1 MREWKFDPEMKLI
14 NKNYFTAIIIAIILT
29 IAIFWQFFLKTLLPF
44 PGNYLLA
51 WYQPWKTDYTVEET
65 IKIAHKPVA
74 DDTFRYLYPFKVLG
88 IESFQ
93 KLELPLWNPYNG
105 SGMPLL
111 ATIQS
116 GFLNPLNIMFLFLE
130 NRLAWT
136 LYIILQALLLSFF
149 TYLYCRK
156 IKLSVAG
163 SLFATT
169 VFLFSGFV
177 IARLIFGNIIYP
189 LALLPA
195 TLYLIEDFLEN
206 PNTRK
211 IFFLPIA
218 TALLFFVGHPHIL
231 FYILAFSILYFLY
244 RFFTTQK
251 RRKNK
256 SLFVRFFTFLLIG
269 VCLAGIQIIPTLEL
283 LGNANIN
290 PESSRFIFERF
301 LLPPYHL
308 ISILIPNYFGN
319 RATYNYWGA
328 GDYIETVAS
337 IGIIPCFF
345 AYIAFLKGHNLKKD
359 MRLFF
364 FISMLVTI
372 LSTLNW
378 FLPKLFFSLPIP
390 VIATSPPSRI
400 FVLTAFSLA
409 VLGGYGFDRW
419 RTDKKIS
426 KKIFLHALPFIA
438 GVLTLLFGT
447 FLFFKMGISCNN
459 QFITNCAMIALR
471 NTLLEIFIFTIA
483 IGFFFIYLFF
493 KNKIVRHIPFIIIFL
508 VLTLGIYNSNKFLP
522 FSKKETILP
531 THPLLKVLK
540 DKTQPD
546 RVFGFGQANIKTNF
560 ATNFRFF
567 DPNYFDPLFNK
578 RYAELISYANT
589 KNFPPPL
596 KRSDIE
602 IAKDLVI
609 DNSSDLWRKRLLNL
623 LGVKYLIVKKGET
636 KNIFGQKT
644 FWEDANWAVK
654 TNLDS
659 LPRVYIVNNFEIL
672 TDQKSILKRL
682 FDETFDY
689 KKEVILEEKPKLQFE
704 ETVLFNEELD
714 IKQYKENIVFITT
727 STTSNS
733 LLVLSDNYYPGWK
746 AYTDGKET
754 KIYRANYTFR
764 AIDLPKGKHI
774 IKFNYEPK
782 SFQAGV
788 SLSILSAVI
797 MFLLFIF
804 WPKISGDKNH

>member
-1 MREWKFDPEMKLI
+1 MI
-14 NKNYFTAIIIAIILT
+14 KNHIPVSFFFASVITFL
-29 IAIFWQFFLKTLLPF
+29 IFWQFFLKGLYPF

-51 WYQPWKTDYTVEET
+51 WYQPWKTDYTVGET
-65 IKIAHKPVA
+65 IKIPHKPVA
-74 DDTFRYLYPFKVLG
+74 DDTFRYLYPLKVLSM
-88 IESFQ
+88 ESFR

-105 SGMPLL
+105 SGMPLF

-116 GFLNPLNIMFLFLE
+116 GFLNPLNILFLFLE

-149 TYLYCRK
+149 TYLYCKK
-156 IKLSVAG
+156 IKLSIAA
-163 SLFATT
+163 SLFTST
-169 VFLFSGFV
+169 IFLLSGFV
-177 IARLIFGNIIYP
+177 ISRLIFGNIIYP
-189 LALLPA
+189 LALLPV

-218 TALLFFVGHPHIL
+218 IALLFFVGHPQIL
-231 FYILAFSILYFLY
+231 FYVLAFSTLYFFY

-251 RRKNK
+251 EKKNK
-256 SLFVRFFTFLLIG
+256 SLFVRFFIFLLIG
-269 VCLAGIQIIPTLEL
+269 IGLAGVQIIPTLEL

-345 AYIAFLKGHNLKKD
+345 AYIAFLKGRSLKKD

-409 VLGGYGFDRW
+409 VLAGYGFDRW
-419 RTDKKIS
+419 RVDKKIS
-426 KKIFLHALPFIA
+426 KKIFLHTLPFIA
-438 GVLTLLFGT
+438 GVLVLLLGT
-447 FLFFKMGISCNN
+447 FLFLKMGISCNN
-459 QFITNCAMIALR
+459 QFITNCAVIALR
-471 NTLLEIFIFTIA
+471 NTLLEISIFTIA
-483 IGFFFIYLFF
+483 IGFFFIYLFL
-493 KNKIVRHIPFIIIFL
+493 KNKIVRCIPFLIIFF

-531 THPLLKVLK
+531 THPLLKVLQ

-546 RVFGFGQANIKTNF
+546 RVFGFGEANIKTNF

-567 DPNYFDPLFNK
+567 DPNYVDPLFNK
-578 RYAELISYANT
+578 RYAELIGYANT

-602 IAKDLVI
+602 ITKDLVI
-609 DNSSDLWRKRLLNL
+609 DKSSDLWRKRLLNL

-659 LPRVYIVNNFEIL
+659 LPRAYIVSNFEIL

-682 FDETFDY
+682 FDKTFDY
-689 KKEVILEEKPKLQFE
+689 RKKVILEEKPKLQLKDS
-704 ETVLFNEELD
+704 VLSNEELS
-714 IKQYKENIVFITT
+714 IKQYKENIVSITT
-727 STTSNS
+727 STASNS

-746 AYTDGKET
+746 AYVDGKET
-754 KIYRANYTFR
+754 QIYRTNYTFR
-764 AIDLPKGKHI
+764 SVVLPKGEHI
-774 IKFNYEPK
+774 VGFKYEPK
-782 SFQAGV
+782 SFQVGV
-788 SLSILSAVI
+788 SLSILSAAI

-804 WPKISGDKNH
+804 RPKVSSYKNHRNIS

>member
-1 MREWKFDPEMKLI
+1 MI
-14 NKNYFTAIIIAIILT
+14 KNHILVSFFFASVIT
-29 IAIFWQFFLKTLLPF
+29 FLIFWQFFIKGLYPF

-51 WYQPWKTDYTVEET
+51 WYQPWKTDYSAGET
-65 IKIAHKPVA
+65 IKIPHKPVA
-74 DDTFRYLYPFKVLG
+74 DDTFRYLYPVKVLSM
-88 IESFQ
+88 ESFR

-105 SGMPLL
+105 SGMPLF

-116 GFLNPLNIMFLFLE
+116 GFLNPLNIVFLFLE
-130 NRLAWT
+130 NRLAWA
-136 LYIILQALLLSFF
+136 LFIILQALLLSFF

-169 VFLFSGFV
+169 AFLFSGFV

-218 TALLFFVGHPHIL
+218 IALLFFVGHPHIL
-231 FYILAFSILYFLY
+231 FYVLAFSILYFLY

-251 RRKNK
+251 GRGNK

-269 VCLAGIQIIPTLEL
+269 IGLAGIQIIPALEL

-319 RATYNYWGA
+319 RATYNYWGP

-345 AYIAFLKGHNLKKD
+345 AYIAFLKGRNLKKD
-359 MRLFF
+359 MRIFF
-364 FISMLVTI
+364 FISLLVTI

-390 VIATSPPSRI
+390 VITTILPSRI
-400 FVLTAFSLA
+400 FMLTTFSLA
-409 VLGGYGFDRW
+409 VLAGYGFDRW
-419 RTDKKIS
+419 RVDKKIS
-426 KKIFLHALPFIA
+426 KKIFSYTLPFIA
-438 GVLTLLFGT
+438 GVFTLLLGT
-447 FLFFKMGISCNN
+447 FLFFRMGISCNN

-471 NTLLEIFIFTIA
+471 NTLLEIFIFTIT

-493 KNKIVRHIPFIIIFL
+493 KNKIVRYIPFLIIFF

-531 THPLLKVLK
+531 THPLLKVLQ

-567 DPNYFDPLFNK
+567 DPNYVDPLFNR
-578 RYAELISYANT
+578 RYAELIGYANT

-596 KRSDIE
+596 QRSDIE
-602 IAKDLVI
+602 ITKDLVI
-609 DNSSDLWRKRLLNL
+609 DKSSDLWRRRLLNI
-623 LGVKYLIVKKGET
+623 LGVKYLIVKKEEA

-654 TNLDS
+654 TNSDS
-659 LPRVYIVNNFEIL
+659 LPRVYIVSNFEIL

-682 FDETFDY
+682 FDPSFNP
-689 KKEVILEEKPKLQFE
+689 KKTVILENEIKNFAPTYK
-704 ETVLFNEELD
+704 TSVLDKVD
-714 IKQYKENIVFITT
+714 IAKYKENSIDLT
-727 STTSNS
+727 SRTNS
-733 LLVLSDNYYPGWK
+733 DRLLVLSDNYYPGWK
-746 AYTDGKET
+746 AYVDGKET

-764 AIDLPKGKHI
+764 SIVLPKGNHI
-774 IKFNYEPK
+774 VKFNYQPESLKTGAIISFISLFALVLLVIVFRPK
-782 SFQAGV
+782 V
-788 SLSILSAVI
+788 SSY
-797 MFLLFIF
+797 
-804 WPKISGDKNH
+804 KNHRNIP

>member
-1 MREWKFDPEMKLI
+1 MI
-14 NKNYFTAIIIAIILT
+14 KNHIPVSFFFASVITIL
-29 IAIFWQFFLKTLLPF
+29 IFWQFFLKGLYPF

-65 IKIAHKPVA
+65 IKISHKPVA
-74 DDTFRYLYPFKVLG
+74 DDTFRYLYPLKVLSM
-88 IESFQ
+88 ESFR

-105 SGMPLL
+105 SGMPLF

-116 GFLNPLNIMFLFLE
+116 GFLNPLNILFLFLE

-149 TYLYCRK
+149 TYLYCKK
-156 IKLSVAG
+156 IKLSIAA
-163 SLFATT
+163 SLFTST
-169 VFLFSGFV
+169 IFLLSGFV

-189 LALLPA
+189 LALLPVI
-195 TLYLIEDFLEN
+195 LYLIEDFLEN

-218 TALLFFVGHPHIL
+218 IALLFFVGHPQIL
-231 FYILAFSILYFLY
+231 FYVIAFSIAYFLY
-244 RFFTTQK
+244 RFFTTQE

-256 SLFVRFFTFLLIG
+256 NLFVRFFIFLLIG
-269 VCLAGIQIIPTLEL
+269 IGLAGIQIIPTLEL

-308 ISILIPNYFGN
+308 ISVLIPNYFGN

-345 AYIAFLKGHNLKKD
+345 AYIAFLKGRSLKKD
-359 MRLFF
+359 IRLFF

-409 VLGGYGFDRW
+409 VLAGYGFDRW

-426 KKIFLHALPFIA
+426 KKIFSHTLPFIA
-438 GVLTLLFGT
+438 GVLVLLLGT
-447 FLFFKMGISCNN
+447 FLFLKMGISCNN

-493 KNKIVRHIPFIIIFL
+493 KNKIVRYIPFLIIFL

-531 THPLLKVLK
+531 THPLVKVLK

-546 RVFGFGQANIKTNF
+546 RVFGFGEANIKTNF

-567 DPNYFDPLFNK
+567 DPNYVDPLFNK
-578 RYAELISYANT
+578 RYAQLISYANT

-596 KRSDIE
+596 RRSDIE
-602 IAKDLVI
+602 IANDLVI
-609 DNSSDLWRKRLLNL
+609 DKSSDFSRKRLLNL

-654 TNLDS
+654 TNSDS
-659 LPRVYIVNNFEIL
+659 LPRAYIVSNFEIL

-682 FDETFDY
+682 FDKTFDY
-689 KKEVILEEKPKLQFE
+689 RKKVILEEKPKLQLE
-704 ETVLFNEELD
+704 ETVLYNEELS
-714 IKQYKENIVFITT
+714 IKQYKENIVSITT
-727 STTSNS
+727 STASNG

-746 AYTDGKET
+746 AYVDGKET
-754 KIYRANYTFR
+754 QIYRTNYTFR
-764 AIDLPKGKHI
+764 SVVLPKGEHI
-774 IKFNYEPK
+774 VGFKYEPK

-788 SLSILSAVI
+788 SLSILSAAI

-804 WPKISGDKNH
+804 RPKVSSYKNHRNIS

>member
-1 MREWKFDPEMKLI
+1 MI
-14 NKNYFTAIIIAIILT
+14 KNHIPVSFFFASVITIL
-29 IAIFWQFFLKTLLPF
+29 IFWQFFLKGLYPF

-51 WYQPWKTDYTVEET
+51 WYEPWKTDYTVGET
-65 IKIAHKPVA
+65 IKIPHKPVA
-74 DDTFRYLYPFKVLG
+74 DDTFRYLYPLKVLSM
-88 IESFQ
+88 ESFR

-105 SGMPLL
+105 SGMPLF

-116 GFLNPLNIMFLFLE
+116 GFLNPLNIVFFFFE

-149 TYLYCRK
+149 TYLYCKK
-156 IKLSVAG
+156 IKLSIAA
-163 SLFATT
+163 SLFTSVT
-169 VFLFSGFV
+169 FLLSGFV

-189 LALLPA
+189 LTLLPA
-195 TLYLIEDFLEN
+195 TLYLIEDFLQN

-218 TALLFFVGHPHIL
+218 IALLFFVGHPQIL
-231 FYILAFSILYFLY
+231 FYVFAFSILYFLY
-244 RFFTTQK
+244 RFFITQK
-251 RRKNK
+251 GKKNK
-256 SLFVRFFTFLLIG
+256 SLFVSFFIFLLIG
-269 VCLAGIQIIPTLEL
+269 IGLAGVQIIPTLEL
-283 LGNANIN
+283 FRNANIN

-308 ISILIPNYFGN
+308 ISVLIPNYFGN

-364 FISMLVTI
+364 FISMLISI

-390 VIATSPPSRI
+390 VIATSLPSRI
-400 FVLTAFSLA
+400 FVLTTFSLA
-409 VLGGYGFDRW
+409 VLAGYGFDRW

-426 KKIFLHALPFIA
+426 KKIFSHTLPFIA
-438 GVLTLLFGT
+438 GVLVLLLGT
-447 FLFFKMGISCNN
+447 FLFLKMGISCNN

-493 KNKIVRHIPFIIIFL
+493 KNKIVRCIPFLIIFL

-531 THPLLKVLK
+531 THPLVKVLK

-546 RVFGFGQANIKTNF
+546 RVFGFGEANIKTNF

-567 DPNYFDPLFNK
+567 DPNYLDPLFNK
-578 RYAELISYANT
+578 RYAELIGYANT

-602 IAKDLVI
+602 ITKDLVI
-609 DNSSDLWRKRLLNL
+609 DKSSDLSRKRLLNL
-623 LGVKYLIVKKGET
+623 LGVKYLIVKKEEA
-636 KNIFGQKT
+636 KNIDAEKT

-659 LPRVYIVNNFEIL
+659 LPRAYIVSNFEIL
-672 TDQKSILKRL
+672 TDQKLILERL
-682 FDETFDY
+682 FDKTFDY
-689 KKEVILEEKPKLQFE
+689 RKRVILEEKPGLQLKDSE
-704 ETVLFNEELD
+704 LSNEKVS
-714 IKQYKENIVFITT
+714 IKQYRENIVSITT
-727 STTSNS
+727 STTANG

-746 AYTDGKET
+746 AYVDGKQT
-754 KIYRANYTFR
+754 QIYRANYTFR
-764 AIDLPKGKHI
+764 SIFLPKGRHSI
-774 IKFNYEPK
+774 IFEYQPQSLKTGIII
-782 SFQAGV
+782 SLV
-788 SLSILSAVI
+788 SLTILAI
-797 MFLLFIF
+797 IYFARNKYIF
-804 WPKISGDKNH
+804 KNG

>member
-1 MREWKFDPEMKLI
+1 MI
-14 NKNYFTAIIIAIILT
+14 KNHIFVSFFFASVITFL
-29 IAIFWQFFLKTLLPF
+29 IFWQFFLRGLYPF

-51 WYQPWKTDYTVEET
+51 WYEPWKTDYTAGET
-65 IKIAHKPVA
+65 IKIPHKPVA
-74 DDTFRYLYPFKVLG
+74 DDTFRYLYPPKILSM
-88 IESFQ
+88 ESFH

-105 SGMPLL
+105 SGMPLF

-116 GFLNPLNIMFLFLE
+116 GFLNPLNIVFFFFE
-130 NRLAWT
+130 NRLAWAI
-136 LYIILQALLLSFF
+136 YIILQALLLSFF

-156 IKLSVAG
+156 IKLSIEG
-163 SLFATT
+163 SLFSTT

-218 TALLFFVGHPHIL
+218 IALLFFVGHPQIL
-231 FYILAFSILYFLY
+231 FYVFAFSILYFLY

-256 SLFVRFFTFLLIG
+256 SLFARFFIFLLIG
-269 VCLAGIQIIPTLEL
+269 IGLSSIQIIPTLEL
-283 LGNANIN
+283 LRNANIN

-328 GDYIETVAS
+328 GDYIETIAS

-345 AYIAFLKGHNLKKD
+345 AYIAFLKRRNLKKD

-400 FVLTAFSLA
+400 FALTTFSLA
-409 VLGGYGFDRW
+409 ILAGYGFDRW
-419 RTDKKIS
+419 LLINKNNFKEIKNHIIRFSAFIS
-426 KKIFLHALPFIA
+426 IIFIA
-438 GVLTLLFGT
+438 TLLFYI
-447 FLFFKMGISCNN
+447 LKISCNN
-459 QFITNCAMIALR
+459 EFILNCRSIALR
-471 NTLLEIFIFTIA
+471 NTLAETGVFIVALFLFLIHALNNNRKIRTIIP
-483 IGFFFIYLFF
+483 IG
-493 KNKIVRHIPFIIIFL
+493 IILLI
-508 VLTLGIYNSNKFLP
+508 LGIGVYNSNKFLP
-522 FSKKETILP
+522 FSKKETILQM
-531 THPLLKVLK
+531 HPLLKVLQN
-540 DKTQPD
+540 KTQAD
-546 RVFGFGQANIKTNF
+546 RVFGFGEANIKTNF

-578 RYAELISYANT
+578 HYAEFIGYANT

-609 DNSSDLWRKRLLNL
+609 DKSSYLRRKRLLNL
-623 LGVKYLIVKKGET
+623 LGVKYLIFKKGET

-654 TNLDS
+654 TNSDS
-659 LPRVYIVNNFEIL
+659 LPRAYVVSNFEIL

-689 KKEVILEEKPKLQFE
+689 RKKVILEEKPKLQLE
-704 ETVLFNEELD
+704 GAELSNEELN
-714 IKQYKENIVFITT
+714 IKHYKENVVLITT
-727 STTSNS
+727 STASDG

-746 AYTDGKET
+746 AYVDKKEA

-764 AIDLPKGKHI
+764 AIELPAGKHI
-774 IKFNYEPK
+774 VRFSYRPD
-782 SFQAGV
+782 SFKLGLAI
-788 SLSILSAVI
+788 SIASIVI
-797 MFLLFIF
+797 YIITLVYMKKLNQ
-804 WPKISGDKNH
+804 KNND

>member
-1 MREWKFDPEMKLI
+1 MI
-14 NKNYFTAIIIAIILT
+14 KNHIPVSFFFASVITIL
-29 IAIFWQFFLKTLLPF
+29 IFWQFFIKGLYPF

-51 WYQPWKTDYTVEET
+51 WYEPWKTDYTVGET
-65 IKIAHKPVA
+65 IKIPHKPVA
-74 DDTFRYLYPFKVLG
+74 DDTFRYLYPLKVLSM
-88 IESFQ
+88 ESFR

-105 SGMPLL
+105 SGMPLF

-116 GFLNPLNIMFLFLE
+116 GFLNPLNIVFFFFE

-149 TYLYCRK
+149 TYLYCKK
-156 IKLSVAG
+156 IKLSIAA
-163 SLFATT
+163 SLFTSVT
-169 VFLFSGFV
+169 FLLSGFV

-189 LALLPA
+189 LTLLPA
-195 TLYLIEDFLEN
+195 TLYLIEDFLQN

-218 TALLFFVGHPHIL
+218 IALLFFVGHPQIL
-231 FYILAFSILYFLY
+231 FYVFAFSILYFLY
-244 RFFTTQK
+244 RFFITQK
-251 RRKNK
+251 GKKNK
-256 SLFVRFFTFLLIG
+256 SLFVSFFIFLLIG
-269 VCLAGIQIIPTLEL
+269 IGLAGVQIIPTLEL
-283 LGNANIN
+283 FRNANIN

-308 ISILIPNYFGN
+308 ISVLIPNYFGN

-364 FISMLVTI
+364 FISMLISI

-390 VIATSPPSRI
+390 VIATSLPSRI
-400 FVLTAFSLA
+400 FVLTTFSLA
-409 VLGGYGFDRW
+409 VLAGYGFDRW

-426 KKIFLHALPFIA
+426 KKIFSHTLPFIA
-438 GVLTLLFGT
+438 GVLVLLLGT
-447 FLFFKMGISCNN
+447 FLFLKMGISCNN

-493 KNKIVRHIPFIIIFL
+493 KNKIVRCIPFLIIFL

-531 THPLLKVLK
+531 THPLVKVLK

-546 RVFGFGQANIKTNF
+546 RVFGFGEANIKTNF

-567 DPNYFDPLFNK
+567 DPNYLDPLFNK
-578 RYAELISYANT
+578 RYAELIGYANT

-602 IAKDLVI
+602 ITKDLVI
-609 DNSSDLWRKRLLNL
+609 DKSSDLSRKRLLNL
-623 LGVKYLIVKKGET
+623 LGVKYLIVKKEEA
-636 KNIFGQKT
+636 KNIDAEKT

-659 LPRVYIVNNFEIL
+659 LPRAYIVSNFEIL
-672 TDQKSILKRL
+672 TDQKLILERL
-682 FDETFDY
+682 FDKTFDY
-689 KKEVILEEKPKLQFE
+689 RKRVILEEKPGLQLKDSE
-704 ETVLFNEELD
+704 LSNEKVS
-714 IKQYKENIVFITT
+714 IKQYRENIVSITT
-727 STTSNS
+727 STTANG

-746 AYTDGKET
+746 AYVDGKQT
-754 KIYRANYTFR
+754 QIYRANYTFR
-764 AIDLPKGKHI
+764 SIFLPKGRHSI
-774 IKFNYEPK
+774 IFEYQPQSLKTGIII
-782 SFQAGV
+782 SLV
-788 SLSILSAVI
+788 SLTILAI
-797 MFLLFIF
+797 IYFARNKYIF
-804 WPKISGDKNH
+804 KNG

>member
-1 MREWKFDPEMKLI
+1 MI
-14 NKNYFTAIIIAIILT
+14 KNNIFVSFFFASVITFL
-29 IAIFWQFFLKTLLPF
+29 IFWQFFLKGLYPF

-51 WYQPWKTDYTVEET
+51 WYEPWKTDYTVGET
-65 IKIAHKPVA
+65 IKIPHKPVA
-74 DDTFRYLYPFKVLG
+74 DDTFRYLYPPKVLG
-88 IESFQ
+88 MESFR
-93 KLELPLWNPYNG
+93 KLEFPLWNPYNG
-105 SGMPLL
+105 SGMPLF

-116 GFLNPLNIMFLFLE
+116 GFLNPLNIVFLFLE

-156 IKLSVAG
+156 IKLSIAA
-163 SLFATT
+163 SLFTSTA
-169 VFLFSGFV
+169 FLFSGFV

-189 LALLPA
+189 LALLPSI
-195 TLYLIEDFLEN
+195 LYLIEDFLEN
-206 PNTRK
+206 PRTRK
-211 IFFLPIA
+211 IFFLPIVI
-218 TALLFFVGHPHIL
+218 ALLFFVGHPQIL
-231 FYILAFSILYFLY
+231 FYVLAFSIAYFIY
-244 RFFTTQK
+244 RFFITQK
-251 RRKNK
+251 GRKNK
-256 SLFVRFFTFLLIG
+256 NLFVSFFTFLLIG
-269 VCLAGIQIIPTLEL
+269 IGLAGIQIIPTLEL

-359 MRLFF
+359 IRPFF
-364 FISMLVTI
+364 FISMLITT

-390 VIATSPPSRI
+390 VIATSLPSRI
-400 FVLTAFSLA
+400 FVLTTFSLA
-409 VLGGYGFDRW
+409 ILAGYGFDRW
-419 RTDKKIS
+419 RADKKIS
-426 KKIFLHALPFIA
+426 KKIFLYALPFIA
-438 GVLTLLFGT
+438 GALILLLGT
-447 FLFFKMGISCNN
+447 FLFFSMGISCNN
-459 QFITNCAMIALR
+459 EFITNCAVIALR
-471 NTLLEIFIFTIA
+471 NTLLEIFIFIIA
-483 IGFFFIYLFF
+483 VGFFFIYLFF
-493 KNKIVRHIPFIIIFL
+493 KNKIVRYIPFIIIFL

-546 RVFGFGQANIKTNF
+546 RVFGFGEANIKTNF

-567 DPNYFDPLFNK
+567 DPNYVDPLFNK

-589 KNFPPPL
+589 GNFPPPL

-602 IAKDLVI
+602 ISKDLVI
-609 DNSSDLWRKRLLNL
+609 DKSSDLRRKRLLNL

-644 FWEDANWAVK
+644 FWEDANWAIK

-659 LPRVYIVNNFEIL
+659 LPRAYIVSNFEIL

-689 KKEVILEEKPKLQFE
+689 RKKVILEENPKLQLE
-704 ETVLFNEELD
+704 ETGLSNEELS
-714 IKQYKENIVFITT
+714 IKQYKENIVSITT
-727 STTSNS
+727 NITSNG

-746 AYTDGKET
+746 AYVDGKET

-764 AIDLPKGKHI
+764 AIILSKGNHI
-774 IKFNYEPK
+774 IKFNYQPESLKTGVIISLISLFALVLLVIVFRPK
-782 SFQAGV
+782 V
-788 SLSILSAVI
+788 R
-797 MFLLFIF
+797 
-804 WPKISGDKNH
+804 GDKNH

>member
-1 MREWKFDPEMKLI
+1 MI
-14 NKNYFTAIIIAIILT
+14 KNNIFVSFFFASVITIL
-29 IAIFWQFFLKTLLPF
+29 IFWQFFFKGLYPF

-65 IKIAHKPVA
+65 IKIPHKPVA
-74 DDTFRYLYPFKVLG
+74 DDTFRYLYPPKVLSM
-88 IESFQ
+88 ESFR

-105 SGMPLL
+105 SGMPLF

-116 GFLNPLNIMFLFLE
+116 GFLNPLNIMFFFFD
-130 NRLAWT
+130 NRLAWA

-149 TYLYCRK
+149 TYLYCKK
-156 IKLSVAG
+156 IKLSTIA
-163 SLFATT
+163 SLFTSIT
-169 VFLFSGFV
+169 FLFSGFV

-195 TLYLIEDFLEN
+195 TLFLIEDFLEN
-206 PNTRK
+206 PRTLK

-218 TALLFFVGHPHIL
+218 IALLFFVGHPQIL
-231 FYILAFSILYFLY
+231 FYVFAFSILYFLY
-244 RFFTTQK
+244 RFFITQK
-251 RRKNK
+251 GSKNK
-256 SLFVRFFTFLLIG
+256 SLFVRFFIFFLIG
-269 VCLAGIQIIPTLEL
+269 IGLAGVQIIPTLEL

-359 MRLFF
+359 MRIFF

-378 FLPKLFFSLPIP
+378 FLPKFFFSLPIP
-390 VIATSPPSRI
+390 VIATSLPSRI
-400 FVLTAFSLA
+400 FVLTTFSLA
-409 VLGGYGFDRW
+409 VLAGYGFDRW

-426 KKIFLHALPFIA
+426 KKIFLHTLPFIA
-438 GVLTLLFGT
+438 GVLILLLGT
-447 FLFFKMGISCNN
+447 FLFFRMDISCNN
-459 QFITNCAMIALR
+459 QFITNCRLIALR
-471 NTLLEIFIFTIA
+471 NTLLEIFVFTIA

-493 KNKIVRHIPFIIIFL
+493 RNKIVRYIPFAIIFL

-531 THPLLKVLK
+531 THPLMKVLQ

-578 RYAELISYANT
+578 RYAQLISYANT

-602 IAKDLVI
+602 ISKDLII
-609 DNSSDLWRKRLLNL
+609 DKSSDLWRKRLLNL

-636 KNIFGQKT
+636 KNIFSQKT
-644 FWEDANWAVK
+644 FWEDANWAIK

-659 LPRVYIVNNFEIL
+659 LPRVYIVSNFEIL

-689 KKEVILEEKPKLQFE
+689 RKKIILEEKPKLHIE
-704 ETVLFNEELD
+704 ETVLSSEKLS
-714 IKQYKENIVFITT
+714 IKQYKENVVSITT
-727 STTSNS
+727 STTSNG

-746 AYTDGKET
+746 AYVDGKET
-754 KIYRANYTFR
+754 KIYRVNYTFR
-764 AIDLPKGKHI
+764 AIDLPKGEHI
-774 IKFNYEPK
+774 VGFKYEPE
-782 SFQAGV
+782 SFQVGL
-788 SLSILSAVI
+788 SLSILSAAI
-797 MFLLFIF
+797 IFLLFIF
-804 WPKISGDKNH
+804 WPKISSYKNH

>member
-1 MREWKFDPEMKLI
+1 MI
-14 NKNYFTAIIIAIILT
+14 KNHILVSFFFASVIT
-29 IAIFWQFFLKTLLPF
+29 FLIFWQFFLKGLYPF

-51 WYQPWKTDYTVEET
+51 WYEPWKTDHIVEET
-65 IKIAHKPVA
+65 IKIPHKPVA
-74 DDTFRYLYPFKVLG
+74 DDTFRYLYPPKILSM
-88 IESFQ
+88 ESFR
-93 KLELPLWNPYNG
+93 KLELPLWNPYSG
-105 SGMPLL
+105 SGMPLF

-116 GFLNPLNIMFLFLE
+116 GFLNPLNIVFFFFE

-136 LYIILQALLLSFF
+136 LYIALQALLLSFF
-149 TYLYCRK
+149 TFLYCRK
-156 IKLSVAG
+156 IKLSIEG
-163 SLFATT
+163 SLFATI

-177 IARLIFGNIIYP
+177 ITRLIFGNIIYP

-195 TLYLIEDFLEN
+195 ILYLIEDFLEN

-218 TALLFFVGHPHIL
+218 IALLFFVGHPQIL
-231 FYILAFSILYFLY
+231 FYVLAFSIAYFTY

-251 RRKNK
+251 GKKNK
-256 SLFVRFFTFLLIG
+256 SLFVCFSTFLLIG
-269 VCLAGIQIIPTLEL
+269 TGLAGVQIIPTLEL
-283 LGNANIN
+283 LENANIN

-328 GDYIETVAS
+328 GDYIETIAS

-345 AYIAFLKGHNLKKD
+345 AYIAFLKGHDLKKD
-359 MRLFF
+359 MRIFF
-364 FISMLVTI
+364 FTSMLVTI

-390 VIATSPPSRI
+390 VIATSLPSRI
-400 FVLTAFSLA
+400 FVLTTFSFAILA
-409 VLGGYGFDRW
+409 GYGFDRW
-419 RTDKKIS
+419 RADKKIS
-426 KKIFLHALPFIA
+426 KKIFLHTLPFIA
-438 GVLTLLFGT
+438 GVLVLLLGT
-447 FLFFKMGISCNN
+447 FLFFRMDISCSN
-459 QFITNCAMIALR
+459 QFITNCRMIALR

-493 KNKIVRHIPFIIIFL
+493 KNKIVRYTPFLIIFF

-546 RVFGFGQANIKTNF
+546 RVFGLGEANIKTNF

-567 DPNYFDPLFNK
+567 DPNYLDPLFNK

-589 KNFPPPL
+589 KNFPPSL

-602 IAKDLVI
+602 IANDLVI
-609 DNSSDLWRKRLLNL
+609 DKSSDLWRKRLLNL
-623 LGVKYLIVKKGET
+623 LGVKYLIIKKREA

-644 FWEDANWAVK
+644 FWEDTNWAVK
-654 TNLDS
+654 TNSDS
-659 LPRVYIVNNFEIL
+659 LPRAYIVNNFEIL

-689 KKEVILEEKPKLQFE
+689 KKKVILEEKPKSQLE
-704 ETVLFNEELD
+704 ETTLFNEELD
-714 IKQYKENIVFITT
+714 IKQYKENIVLITT
-727 STTSNS
+727 STASNS
-733 LLVLSDNYYPGWK
+733 LLVLSDNYYPGWR
-746 AYTDGKET
+746 AYVDEKET
-754 KIYRANYTFR
+754 IIYRANYTLR
-764 AIDLPKGKHI
+764 AIFLPKGKHSI
-774 IKFNYEPK
+774 IFKYQPESLK
-782 SFQAGV
+782 IGIIISLV
-788 SLSILSAVI
+788 SLTILAIIYFSRN
-797 MFLLFIF
+797 
-804 WPKISGDKNH
+804 KYISKNG